1 MGRGAVRGQRRR
13 GAYRR
18 RAITWHKTMFGEDVC
33 FWPAVFFSRETSS
46 SSFLKSFLKKKPR
59 FFLVILSVQK
69 RLKRSVFRIQ
79 HVFPYPNVFGISK
92 ASKGP
97 CKKKLTF

>member
-1 MGRGAVRGQRRR
+1 
-13 GAYRR
+13 
-18 RAITWHKTMFGEDVC
+18 MF
-33 FWPAVFFSRETSS
+33 VFGLL
-46 SSFLKSFLKKKPR
+46 SFLEKLPADEIIVVSKKPR
-59 FFLVILSVQK
+59 FFLVILSVLS

-79 HVFPYPNVFGISK
+79 YVFPYPNVFGISK